1 MIDELK
7 KSTEAKM
14 KKSVEAFKVDLSK
27 VRTGRAHTGLLDH
40 VMVDYYGTPTAI
52 NQVAKVTLI
61 DARTIGVQP
70 WEKGMGPKLEK
81 AIRESDLGLNPASQG
96 DLIRVPMPALTEER
110 RRELTKLGKGEGED
124 AKVAVRNLRRDAN
137 DHAKRLGYEEAAVK
151 IQDAFLAG
159 RRDEAM
165 AAIPDKLIDEIALIG
180 PPDRIKGR
188 LKEWKAAGKGGA
200 IKLMVNHLDPRHY
213 RVVSY
218 GAPSR
223 QEKEHH
229 FLWRFYTELPGLGHM
244 AVFDRSWYGRVLVER
259 IEGFCSRDEWRRA
272 YKAIVDFE
280 ESLCTESTILVKMY
294 MHISDDEQLARF
306 ESRGADPLKQWKLTD
321 EDWRNR
327 EKNREYEK
335 AANEMFERT
344 DHKLA
349 PWDLISGEQKRW
361 ARVEAIETLIRR
373 VEEGMSRWGI
383 EVPEP
388 F

>member
-1 MIDELK
+1 MAGSIERI
-7 KSTEAKM
+7 
-14 KKSVEAFKVDLSK
+14 DLSLRLDQK
-27 VRTGRAHTGLLDH
+27 EYDRRVLKAQRRFLQLRLALGGLLE
-40 VMVDYYGTPTAI
+40 GSKT
-52 NQVAKVTLI
+52 
-61 DARTIGVQP
+61 
-70 WEKGMGPKLEK
+70 GPGILV
-81 AIRESDLGLNPASQG
+81 I
-96 DLIRVPMPALTEER
+96 M
-110 RRELTKLGKGEGED
+110 EG
-124 AKVAVRNLRRDAN
+124 
-137 DHAKRLGYEEAAVK
+137 
-151 IQDAFLAG
+151 
-159 RRDEAM
+159 
-165 AAIPDKLIDEIALIG
+165 PD
-180 PPDRIKGR
+180 
-188 LKEWKAAGKGGA
+188 AAGKGGA

-223 QEKEHH
+223 QEKDHH
-229 FLWRFYTELPGLGHM
+229 FLWRFYTELPGLGQM

-306 ESRGADPLKQWKLTD
+306 ESRGADPLKQWKLTE

-335 AANEMFERT
+335 AANEMFQRT
-344 DHKLA
+344 DHPLA

-373 VEEGMSRWGI
+373 VEEGMRRWGV

>member
-1 MIDELK
+1 MAGSIER
-7 KSTEAKM
+7 
-14 KKSVEAFKVDLSK
+14 VDLTL
-27 VRTGRAHTGLLDH
+27 RLDK
-40 VMVDYYGTPTAI
+40 DEY
-52 NQVAKVTLI
+52 
-61 DARTIGVQP
+61 
-70 WEKGMGPKLEK
+70 
-81 AIRESDLGLNPASQG
+81 
-96 DLIRVPMPALTEER
+96 ER
-110 RRELTKLGKGEGED
+110 RVLKAQRRFLQLRLALGGQLDGTKGGPGILVIMEG
-124 AKVAVRNLRRDAN
+124 
-137 DHAKRLGYEEAAVK
+137 
-151 IQDAFLAG
+151 
-159 RRDEAM
+159 
-165 AAIPDKLIDEIALIG
+165 PD
-180 PPDRIKGR
+180 
-188 LKEWKAAGKGGA
+188 AAGKGGA
-200 IKLMVNHLDPRHY
+200 IKIMVNHLDPRHY

-223 QEKEHH
+223 QEKDHH
-229 FLWRFYTELPGLGHM
+229 FLWRFYTELPGLGQM

-306 ESRGADPLKQWKLTD
+306 TSRGADPLKRWKLTD

-361 ARVEAIETLIRR
+361 ARVEAVETLIRR
-373 VEEGMSRWGI
+373 VEEGMTRWGVPI
-383 EVPEP
+383 PEP
-388 F
+388 E

>member
-1 MIDELK
+1 LRL
-7 KSTEAKM
+7 A
-14 KKSVEAFKVDLSK
+14 L
-27 VRTGRAHTGLLDH
+27 GGLLE
-40 VMVDYYGTPTAI
+40 GSKT
-52 NQVAKVTLI
+52 
-61 DARTIGVQP
+61 
-70 WEKGMGPKLEK
+70 GPGILV
-81 AIRESDLGLNPASQG
+81 I
-96 DLIRVPMPALTEER
+96 M
-110 RRELTKLGKGEGED
+110 EG
-124 AKVAVRNLRRDAN
+124 
-137 DHAKRLGYEEAAVK
+137 
-151 IQDAFLAG
+151 
-159 RRDEAM
+159 
-165 AAIPDKLIDEIALIG
+165 PD
-180 PPDRIKGR
+180 
-188 LKEWKAAGKGGA
+188 AAGKGGA

-223 QEKEHH
+223 QEKDHH
-229 FLWRFYTELPGLGHM
+229 FLWRFYTELPGLGQM

-306 ESRGADPLKQWKLTD
+306 ESRGADPLKQWKLTE

-335 AANEMFERT
+335 AANEMFQRT
-344 DHKLA
+344 DHPLA

-373 VEEGMSRWGI
+373 VEEGMRRWGV

>member
-1 MIDELK
+1 MAGSIERI
-7 KSTEAKM
+7 
-14 KKSVEAFKVDLSK
+14 DLSLRLDQK
-27 VRTGRAHTGLLDH
+27 EYDRRVLKAQRRFLQLRLALGGLLE
-40 VMVDYYGTPTAI
+40 GSKT
-52 NQVAKVTLI
+52 
-61 DARTIGVQP
+61 
-70 WEKGMGPKLEK
+70 GPGILV
-81 AIRESDLGLNPASQG
+81 I
-96 DLIRVPMPALTEER
+96 M
-110 RRELTKLGKGEGED
+110 EG
-124 AKVAVRNLRRDAN
+124 
-137 DHAKRLGYEEAAVK
+137 
-151 IQDAFLAG
+151 
-159 RRDEAM
+159 
-165 AAIPDKLIDEIALIG
+165 PD
-180 PPDRIKGR
+180 
-188 LKEWKAAGKGGA
+188 AAGKGGA

-223 QEKEHH
+223 QEKDHH
-229 FLWRFYTELPGLGHM
+229 FLWRFYTELPGLGQM

-306 ESRGADPLKQWKLTD
+306 ESRGADPLKHWKLTE

-335 AANEMFERT
+335 AANEMFQRT
-344 DHKLA
+344 DHPLA

-373 VEEGMSRWGI
+373 VEEGMRRWGV